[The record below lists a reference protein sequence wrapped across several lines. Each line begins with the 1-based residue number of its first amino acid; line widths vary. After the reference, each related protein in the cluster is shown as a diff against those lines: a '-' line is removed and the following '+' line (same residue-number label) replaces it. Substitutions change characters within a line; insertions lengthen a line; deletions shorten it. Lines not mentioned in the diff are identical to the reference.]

1 MLLAAHF
8 SPVPT
13 VLPEFLPATA
23 VSVTTPILEDLD
35 HVSEPQFP
43 VANDGQTDEGPVEA
57 ALTNADTFKLHSK
70 PGSRYTIFMDFDGGI
85 TEGTAWNNSTG
96 IETLIDIAYTRN
108 SDSSS
113 FTNSELSEIR
123 NLWKLVAEDYA
134 PFDVDVTTEDPGLDA
149 LTKSGSG
156 DTTWGIRSL
165 HTTNTNKV
173 CASCGG
179 VAYIGSFSSSIDLP
193 AYSFNKG
200 VSAGGNTQSHEVG
213 HSVRLGHDGLSTGT
227 TYYAGH
233 GSGNTTWGPIMGG
246 PGSRKL
252 KTWSNGD
259 YYNANNTQDDLDR
272 ITSLNGFS
280 YRADDHGNTFAVAT
294 PLEIAETT
302 NFTSF
307 GIIEQNND
315 VDLFSFET
323 VGGNV
328 SFEIHP
334 YLAHPNLDLWAGIY
348 DSAGSLLAQSNRS
361 DNVSASFTDVALG
374 AGKFF
379 LKIEGVGS
387 HGFYNA
393 SLDRVFDPGE
403 PDYTGP
409 ETDVPWAVPSPTGYS
424 DYGSVGQYWI
434 SGTRSDVAVDRIAIA
449 PDNSVRAEGDSD
461 ATPFTFVVTRSGN
474 LEPAVEVAYSV
485 VAAVPEADNNNYA
498 FTVEPND
505 FGGAAFPSGTVTI
518 EPGQPS
524 AVLTVMVAG
533 DTEFERDE
541 LFRVILSDPQTGW
554 TIEESTAEGTVLS
567 DESAVGIASLNTA
580 MIAQDEGD
588 PLSGGAVHTYTLV
601 RHGDTSGTTTADW
614 QVEYSGFSDPAS
626 DADFVNGLRPQ
637 GQVTFTPGVTQIDV
651 DVIVSGDLEVEGD
664 ESFSIVV
671 TGVSGAGVAL
681 VDPARSSRRGII
693 LEDES
698 PVTVIDEV
706 QFRWRQIRHS
716 GGTRDVWAIDNVSL
730 SDSGFADDFDP
741 DIENSQWASIQNG
754 AVNGSGSIFPGSNG
768 QELLMSGTGDR
779 IATSVAATPI
789 SGAVLTF
796 DLIIGN
802 GTGSSGNG
810 ADNAESGKDIWLE
823 YSVDG
828 QYWDVLKK
836 MDTDDYEQWSTVN
849 VTLPDRTAVTPKVI
863 DEGDSGT
870 TSMTLNLVRTGN
882 LSKPATA
889 DWMLVPTGTN
899 AIDIDDLDGTAFP
912 SGTVNFA
919 VDDGVEAVTIPIR
932 GDTAFESAETFE
944 LVVTGTTGGPIT
956 GGPRVA
962 TILNDDALGVD
973 GVELNDGSAQRS
985 KVTEV
990 HVRFNALVDAQASAF
1005 SLTNL
1010 GTPQQPQN
1018 VPVTDLAITFAD
1030 VGASTVVTI
1039 RRTTGQSLADGEY
1052 RLDIDGSMINVRGGS
1067 ILMGSGYAFGDQAAD
1082 NFFRKY
1088 GDNDGNRAVD
1098 LFDFADFRSTFG
1110 RVAGDA
1116 GYIDPL
1122 DFDENQTI
1130 NLFDFAA
1137 FRANFGT

>member
-1 MLLAAHF
+1 M
-8 SPVPT
+8 
-13 VLPEFLPATA
+13 
-23 VSVTTPILEDLD
+23 
-35 HVSEPQFP
+35 
-43 VANDGQTDEGPVEA
+43 
-57 ALTNADTFKLHSK
+57 
-70 PGSRYTIFMDFDGGI
+70 I
-85 TEGTAWNNSTG
+85 TQ
-96 IETLIDIAYTRN
+96 
-108 SDSSS
+108 
-113 FTNSELSEIR
+113 
-123 NLWKLVAEDYA
+123 
-134 PFDVDVTTEDPGLDA
+134 
-149 LTKSGSG
+149 
-156 DTTWGIRSL
+156 
-165 HTTNTNKV
+165 H
-173 CASCGG
+173 
-179 VAYIGSFSSSIDLP
+179 
-193 AYSFNKG
+193 
-200 VSAGGNTQSHEVG
+200 
-213 HSVRLGHDGLSTGT
+213 
-227 TYYAGH
+227 
-233 GSGNTTWGPIMGG
+233 
-246 PGSRKL
+246 
-252 KTWSNGD
+252 
-259 YYNANNTQDDLDR
+259 
-272 ITSLNGFS
+272 
-280 YRADDHGNTFAVAT
+280 
-294 PLEIAETT
+294 
-302 NFTSF
+302 
-307 GIIEQNND
+307 
-315 VDLFSFET
+315 
-323 VGGNV
+323 
-328 SFEIHP
+328 
-334 YLAHPNLDLWAGIY
+334 
-348 DSAGSLLAQSNRS
+348 
-361 DNVSASFTDVALG
+361 
-374 AGKFF
+374 
-379 LKIEGVGS
+379 
-387 HGFYNA
+387 
-393 SLDRVFDPGE
+393 
-403 PDYTGP
+403 
-409 ETDVPWAVPSPTGYS
+409 
-424 DYGSVGQYWI
+424 
-434 SGTRSDVAVDRIAIA
+434 
-449 PDNSVRAEGDSD
+449 
-461 ATPFTFVVTRSGN
+461 
-474 LEPAVEVAYSV
+474 
-485 VAAVPEADNNNYA
+485 
-498 FTVEPND
+498 
-505 FGGAAFPSGTVTI
+505 
-518 EPGQPS
+518 
-524 AVLTVMVAG
+524 
-533 DTEFERDE
+533 
-541 LFRVILSDPQTGW
+541 
-554 TIEESTAEGTVLS
+554 
-567 DESAVGIASLNTA
+567 
-580 MIAQDEGD
+580 EGD

-614 QVEYSGFSDPAS
+614 QVKYSGFSDPAS

-637 GQVTFTPGVTQIDV
+637 GQVTFAPGVTQVDI

-706 QFRWRQIRHS
+706 QFRWRQIRHG

-754 AVNGSGSIFPGSNG
+754 AVNGNGSIFPGSNG

-802 GTGSSGNG
+802 GTESSGNG
-810 ADNAESGKDIWLE
+810 ADNAESGKDVWLE

-889 DWMLVPTGTN
+889 DWLLLPTGTS

-912 SGTVNFA
+912 SGTVDFG

-990 HVRFNALVDAQASAF
+990 HVRFNALVDASASAF

-1030 VGASTVVTI
+1030 VGASTVATI

-1052 RLDIDGSMINVRGGS
+1052 RLDIDGSTINVRGGS

-1082 NFFRKY
+1082 NFFCKY
-1088 GDNDGNRAVD
+1088 GDNDGNA
-1098 LFDFADFRSTFG
+1098 RSTCSTLPTSAAPLADLLAMQDTSTRSISTRTRPSICSTSPPSAQALAPDHRPDWSQDF
-1110 RVAGDA
+1110 VEEASGDVRQQGWQLIVSDDESSVNRRNDRILA
-1116 GYIDPL
+1116 NPATPNPGSTASIGQYCGNDRRGGLDPIDPL
-1122 DFDENQTI
+1122 AETHADEAR
-1130 NLFDFAA
+1130 LS
-1137 FRANFGT
+1137 GEL